1 MTRKRY
7 IKLMM
12 AAGWSRNDAENT
24 AGLRIDEFK
33 PNVSSKT
40 FDKRL
45 WKKIMSHRGCWPYS
59 TYVEAYDNTIDPLKW
74 LRRRLNG
81 HTLLISR

>member
-33 PNVSSKT
+33 PNRSSKI
-40 FDKRL
+40 DEQL

-81 HTLLISR
+81 HTPF